1 MVIKMKKQK
10 AICGMTAAVL
20 TLGMLSG
27 CGGADY
33 DRLLDQAS
41 PVTVTVWHYYNGVQQ
56 TQFDE
61 MVSRFNNTV
70 GSEKGIYVEAFSKN
84 SVSELSG
91 SVLAAVKEE
100 PGAENAPNIF
110 ATYVETA
117 YQVDQLGKLADLG
130 KYFTEDEKSEYIEEY
145 LDEGTF
151 GDALVIFPTAKCTE
165 VMMLNLT
172 DWEGFA
178 QAAGVTYDDLATWES
193 LTETAGKYY
202 DYTDAKTPE
211 IPNDGKAFFGRDA
224 VANYM
229 MIGARQLGHPFAQ
242 ADAEGNVTVSAD
254 HDMLKKL
261 WTNFYVP
268 YVKGWFTAE
277 SRFRSDDAK
286 IGAVIALVCSTTG
299 AAYYPT
305 EVTVNDD
312 YTYPIENVVLK
323 VPNFEGTEPYAV
335 QQGAGM
341 SVIKAEEKTEYAC
354 AVFLKWFTEEERNIG
369 FSVNSGY
376 LPVKKSA
383 NRYDKIVSCE
393 EAEGIGETM
402 LNTFSA
408 AIEEINT
415 CTLYTSPPYEQ
426 SAQVRDF
433 IGNTIENAA
442 KADQAAAR
450 ERILA
455 GEDREAVL
463 AEYTDDAAFER
474 FYTEFSAGLLA
485 AAGQ

>member
-1 MVIKMKKQK
+1 MKNKR
-10 AICGMTAAVL
+10 GLSGVL
-20 TLGMLSG
+20 AFALMAGVLSG
-27 CGGADY
+27 CGGDGY
-33 DRLLDQAS
+33 ERLLSQAS

-84 SVSELSG
+84 SVSELSE
-91 SVLAAVKEE
+91 SVLAAVNEE

-117 YQVDQLGKLADLG
+117 YQVDRLGKLADLG
-130 KYFTEDEKSEYIEEY
+130 KYFTEDEKAEYIGEY
-145 LDEGTF
+145 LSEGTF
-151 GDALVIFPTAKCTE
+151 GDALVILPTAKSTE

-178 QAAGVTYDDLATWES
+178 RAEGVTYDDLSTWEGLAS
-193 LTETAGKYY
+193 VAEKYY
-202 DYTDAKTPE
+202 EYTDAQTPD

-229 MIGARQLGHPFAQ
+229 MIGAKQLGHPFAQ
-242 ADAEGNVTVSAD
+242 ADADGNVSVSAD
-254 HDMLKKL
+254 RGTLKKL
-261 WTNFYVP
+261 WENFYVP
-268 YVKGWFTAE
+268 YVKGYFTAE

-299 AAYYPT
+299 AAYYPA

-323 VPNFEGTEPYAV
+323 VPNFEGTEPHIV

-341 SVIKAEEKTEYAC
+341 SVISADEKTEYAS

-369 FSVNSGY
+369 FAVNSGY

-383 NRYDKIVSCE
+383 NRYEKIASCK
-393 EAEGIGETM
+393 EAEGISGTM
-402 LNTFSA
+402 MNTFSA
-408 AIEEINT
+408 AIDEVNSY
-415 CTLYTSPPYEQ
+415 TLYTSPPYER

-433 IGNTIENAA
+433 IGGTIENAA
-442 KADQAAAR
+442 KADRAAAR

-455 GEDREAVL
+455 GEDRGTVL
-463 AEYTDDAAFER
+463 AEYTGDAAFER
-474 FYTEFSAGLLA
+474 FYAEFGAGLLA

>member
-1 MVIKMKKQK
+1 MKTRRTL
-10 AICGMTAAVL
+10 CGVSVAAL
-20 TLGMLSG
+20 ILGTLSG
-27 CGGADY
+27 CGGEDY
-33 DRLLDQAS
+33 ERLLDRAS

-70 GSEKGIYVEAFSKN
+70 GSEKGIYIEAFSKN
-84 SVSELSG
+84 SVSELSE

-117 YQVDQLGKLADLG
+117 YQVDRLGKLAELG
-130 KYFTEDEKSEYIEEY
+130 KYFTGDEKAEYVGEY
-145 LDEGTF
+145 LGEGTF
-151 GDALVIFPTAKCTE
+151 GDSLVIFPTAKSTE

-178 QAAGVTYDDLATWES
+178 QAEGVTYDDLATWES

-202 DYTDAKTPE
+202 EYTDAKTPE

-229 MIGARQLGHPFAQ
+229 MIGAKQLGHPFAR
-242 ADAEGNVTVSAD
+242 ADADGNVTVSAD
-254 HDMLKKL
+254 RDTLRKL
-261 WTNFYVP
+261 WENFYVP
-268 YVKGWFTAE
+268 YVKGYFTAE

-286 IGAVIALVCSTTG
+286 TGSIIALVCSTTG

-312 YTYPIENVVLK
+312 YTYPIENVVLQ
-323 VPNFEGTEPYAV
+323 VPNFEGTEPYVV

-341 SVIKAEEKTEYAC
+341 SVIKADEKTEYAC

-383 NRYDKIVSCE
+383 NSYEKIVSCE
-393 EAEGIGETM
+393 EAEGISDTM

-408 AIEEINT
+408 AIGEINT
-415 CTLYTSPPYEQ
+415 YTLYTSPPYEQ

-463 AEYTDDAAFER
+463 SEYIGDAAFER
-474 FYTEFSAGLLA
+474 FYAEFNEGLLRLT
-485 AAGQ
+485 AGQ

>member
-1 MVIKMKKQK
+1 MKKQK
-10 AICGMTAAVL
+10 AICGILAAAFAASAL
-20 TLGMLSG
+20 AG
-27 CGGADY
+27 CNGGY
-33 DRLLDQAS
+33 DSLLNKNS
-41 PVTVTVWHYYNGVQQ
+41 PVTVTIWHYYNGVQQ

-70 GSEKGIYVEAFSKN
+70 GSEKGIYVEAYSKN
-84 SVSELSG
+84 SVSELASSILA
-91 SVLAAVKEE
+91 SVNQD
-100 PGAENAPNIF
+100 PGAERAPSIF

-117 YQVDQLGKLADLG
+117 YQVDKLGMLADLG
-130 KYFTEDEKSEYIEEY
+130 KYFTDEEKAEYIEEY

-151 GDALVIFPTAKCTE
+151 GDSLVIVPTAKSTE

-178 QAAGVTYDDLATWES
+178 QSAGVTYDDLATWEG
-193 LTETAGKYY
+193 LTATAEKYY
-202 DYTDAKTPE
+202 NYTDAQTPDV
-211 IPNDGKAFFGRDA
+211 PNDGKAFFGRDA

-229 MIGARQLGHPFAQ
+229 MIGAKQLGHPFAKK
-242 ADAEGNVTVSAD
+242 DEDGNVTVSAD
-254 HDMLKKL
+254 RYTVRKL
-261 WTNFYVP
+261 WENFYVP
-268 YVKGWFTAE
+268 YVKGYFTAE

-286 IGAVIALVCSTTG
+286 IGAIIALICATTG
-299 AAYYPT
+299 AAYYPS

-312 YTYPIENVVLK
+312 YSYPIENVVLR
-323 VPNFEGTEPYAV
+323 VPNFDGTNAHVV

-341 SVIKAEEKTEYAC
+341 SVVKSDEKTEYAS

-383 NRYDKIVSCE
+383 NNYVKIAAS
-393 EAEGIGETM
+393 EAAKEIGDTM
-402 LNTFSA
+402 LSTFSV
-408 AIEEINT
+408 AIDEVNAY
-415 CTLYTSPPYEQ
+415 TLYISPPYDK

-433 IGNTIENAA
+433 IGNTMESSA
-442 KADQAAAR
+442 KADQAAAW
-450 ERILA
+450 ERIGA
-455 GEDREAVL
+455 GEDRETVL

-474 FYTEFSAGLLA
+474 WYEEFNSGLLA

>member
-1 MVIKMKKQK
+1 MKKSK
-10 AICGMTAAVL
+10 TLCGVSAAAL
-20 TLGMLSG
+20 ILGTLSG
-27 CGGADY
+27 CGGEDY
-33 DRLLDQAS
+33 ERLLDRAS

-84 SVSELSG
+84 SVSELSE
-91 SVLAAVKEE
+91 SVLAAVQEE

-117 YQVDQLGKLADLG
+117 YRVDRLEKLAELG
-130 KYFTEDEKSEYIEEY
+130 KYFTEDEKAEYVGEY
-145 LDEGTF
+145 LGEGTF
-151 GDALVIFPTAKCTE
+151 GDSLVIFPTAKSTE

-178 QAAGVTYDDLATWES
+178 QAEGVTYDDLATWES

-202 DYTDAKTPE
+202 EYTDAKTPE

-229 MIGARQLGHPFAQ
+229 MIGAKQLGHPFAR
-242 ADAEGNVTVSAD
+242 ADADGNVTVSAD
-254 HDMLKKL
+254 RDTLRKL
-261 WTNFYVP
+261 WENFYVP
-268 YVKGWFTAE
+268 YVKGYFTAE

-286 IGAVIALVCSTTG
+286 TGTIIALVCSTTG

-341 SVIKAEEKTEYAC
+341 SVIKADEKTEYAC

-383 NRYDKIVSCE
+383 NSYEKIVSCE
-393 EAEGIGETM
+393 EAEGISDTM

-408 AIEEINT
+408 AIDEINT

-455 GEDREAVL
+455 GEDRESVL
-463 AEYTDDAAFER
+463 SEYTGDAAFER
-474 FYTEFSAGLLA
+474 FYAEFNEGLLSLTA
-485 AAGQ
+485 RT